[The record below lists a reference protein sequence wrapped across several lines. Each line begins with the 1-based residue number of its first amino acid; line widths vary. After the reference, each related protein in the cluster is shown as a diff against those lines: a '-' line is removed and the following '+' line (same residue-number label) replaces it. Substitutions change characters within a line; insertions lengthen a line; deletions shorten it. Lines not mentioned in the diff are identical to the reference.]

1 MQPIRISLGGYQG
14 PSSINTR
21 AAARFGEIL
30 TQRLG
35 DRVSFELKGDIHEF
49 GRKSGEL
56 PAMVASGELS
66 ACYISTLR
74 FTSWVPQLKI
84 FELPFVVRDRP
95 TVTRALDGEL
105 GTLFR
110 ERLHERSPFR
120 VLGFWDNGIRHVT
133 NKVRPLRAPADCT
146 GIRIRTQVSPLI
158 GEALA
163 AIGFQP
169 MGTEIKEF
177 VDQIA
182 TDRFDAQEN
191 PLTNIFH
198 FGVQRYHR
206 YITLTGHI
214 FGASAFVCNAEHYR
228 TWPAPVQEAVD
239 AAGREATQL
248 QRSLAASEDEDILA
262 RIDPRDNELIRL
274 TPDEHAAFRKAAEP
288 VLAKHRSEF
297 EPRLFDYL
305 TAAP

>member
-1 MQPIRISLGGYQG
+1 MQSIRISLGGYQG

-21 AAARFGEIL
+21 AAARFGEVL
-30 TQRLG
+30 GQRLG
-35 DRVSFELKGDIHEF
+35 DRVSFELKSDIHDF
-49 GRKSGEL
+49 GRSSGDL
-56 PAMVASGELS
+56 PVMVASGELS

-74 FTSWVPQLKI
+74 FTSWAPQLAM

-95 TVTRALDGEL
+95 TVIRALDTEL
-105 GTLFR
+105 GRVFS

-133 NKVRPLRAPADCT
+133 NKVRPIRTPGDCK
-146 GIRIRTQVSPLI
+146 GIRIRHQVSGLI

-163 AIGFQP
+163 AIGFEP
-169 MGTEIKEF
+169 IGTDIKDF
-177 VDQIA
+177 VDHIA

-214 FGASAFVCNAEHYR
+214 FGVSAFVCNAEQYR
-228 TWPAPVQEAVD
+228 AWPADVRDAVD
-239 AAGREATQL
+239 IAAHEATQL
-248 QRSLAASEDEDILA
+248 QRTLAASEDEDILT
-262 RIDPRDNELIRL
+262 RIDPRENELIRL
-274 TPDEHAAFRKAAEP
+274 TRDEHAAFRKAVEP
-288 VLAKHRSEF
+288 VVAKHRGKF
-297 EPRLFDYL
+297 EPRLFEYL
-305 TAAP
+305 S

>member
-21 AAARFGEIL
+21 AAARFGEVL
-30 TQRLG
+30 GQRLG
-35 DRVSFELKGDIHEF
+35 DRVSFELKSDIHDF
-49 GRKSGEL
+49 GRSSGEL
-56 PAMVASGELS
+56 PVMVASGELS

-74 FTSWVPQLKI
+74 FTSWAPQLAI

-95 TVTRALDGEL
+95 TVIRALDTEL
-105 GTLFR
+105 GRVFS

-133 NKVRPLRAPADCT
+133 NKVRRIGTPGDCK
-146 GIRIRTQVSPLI
+146 GIRIRHQVSGLI

-163 AIGFQP
+163 AIGFEP
-169 MGTEIKEF
+169 IGTDIKDF
-177 VDQIA
+177 VDHIA

-214 FGASAFVCNAEHYR
+214 FGVSAFVCNAEQYR
-228 TWPAPVQEAVD
+228 AWPADVRDAVD
-239 AAGREATQL
+239 IAAHEATQL
-248 QRSLAASEDEDILA
+248 QRTLAASEDEDILT
-262 RIDPRDNELIRL
+262 RIDPRENELIRL
-274 TPDEHAAFRKAAEP
+274 TCDEHAAFRKAVEP
-288 VLAKHRSEF
+288 VVAKHRGKF
-297 EPRLFDYL
+297 EPRLFEYL
-305 TAAP
+305 S

>member
-1 MQPIRISLGGYQG
+1 MQSIRISLGGYQG

-21 AAARFGEIL
+21 AAARFGEVL
-30 TQRLG
+30 GQRLG
-35 DRVSFELKGDIHEF
+35 DRVSFELKSDIHDF
-49 GRKSGEL
+49 GRSSGEL
-56 PAMVASGELS
+56 PVMVASGELS

-74 FTSWVPQLKI
+74 FTSWAPQLAM

-95 TVTRALDGEL
+95 TVIRALDTEL
-105 GTLFR
+105 GRVFS

-133 NKVRPLRAPADCT
+133 NKVRRIRTPGDCK
-146 GIRIRTQVSPLI
+146 GIRIRHQVSGLI

-163 AIGFQP
+163 AIGFEP
-169 MGTEIKEF
+169 IGTDIKDF
-177 VDQIA
+177 VDHIA

-214 FGASAFVCNAEHYR
+214 FGVSAFVCNAEQYR
-228 TWPAPVQEAVD
+228 AWPADVRDAVD
-239 AAGREATQL
+239 IAGHEATQL
-248 QRSLAASEDEDILA
+248 QRTLAASEDEDILT
-262 RIDPRDNELIRL
+262 RIDPRENELIRL
-274 TPDEHAAFRKAAEP
+274 TRDEHAAFRKAVEP
-288 VLAKHRSEF
+288 VVAKHRGKF
-297 EPRLFDYL
+297 EPRLFEYL
-305 TAAP
+305 S